1 MGGKTDREEH
11 SMKLNHVLS
20 GLVFVLVT
28 LAAPVSQAQ
37 LTVDLAKITCKQ
49 YPLMKVNPDYIALWL
64 SGYYNGKRD
73 NTVID
78 IERLKETAKKVK
90 RECLYNNQ
98 GTVMQ
103 AVEKL
108 LSSEK

>member
-1 MGGKTDREEH
+1 
-11 SMKLNHVLS
+11 MKLNRILL
-20 GLVFVLVT
+20 GLVLVA
-28 LAAPVSQAQ
+28 LGAPRSQAQ

-49 YPLMKVNPDYIALWL
+49 YPLMKANTDYIALWL
-64 SGYYNGKRD
+64 SGYYNAKHD

-90 RECLYNNQ
+90 RECLYNAQ

-103 AVEKL
+103 TVEKL
-108 LSSEK
+108 LGSEK

>member
-1 MGGKTDREEH
+1 
-11 SMKLNHVLS
+11 MKLNHVLS

-49 YPLMKVNPDYIALWL
+49 YPLMKVNPDYVALWL